1 MLYFLLHLEKSFKVL
16 ETLSS
21 ACTMS
26 EDIMYFVLYFPYS
39 VKRQSTSTS
48 EYWICVMNF
57 WQELTFPTR
66 LTNMFCQ
73 SIFGI
78 ILQLKA
84 ITYKLLVC
92 MLIVLMIWWVFP
104 EFALAYFIT
113 KVHISCFTCY
123 WSKCMWFMMLWLTR
137 KNSFRTWWS
146 MAALAVAA
154 MK

>member
-1 MLYFLLHLEKSFKVL
+1 MWASDLVDFSPTLAFCRCCRSNLKCCIFFLISGKVLQVL

-26 EDIMYFVLYFPYS
+26 EDIMYFVLYFSYS

-48 EYWICVMNF
+48 EYWIYVMNF

-92 MLIVLMIWWVFP
+92 MLIVPMIWCVFP
-104 EFALAYFIT
+104 KFALVYSTAEMPISYFN
-113 KVHISCFTCY
+113 CY
-123 WSKCMWFMMLWLTR
+123 WGKCT
-137 KNSFRTWWS
+137 
-146 MAALAVAA
+146 
-154 MK
+154 